1 MGEVMFMSEPTSV
14 GDELDRAN
22 RAYWLSVDIEARLEH
37 VEPLQTDESFEISD
51 LGDDEWADFVTTV
64 RG

>member
-1 MGEVMFMSEPTSV
+1 MSEPTSV

-22 RAYWLSVDIEARLEH
+22 RAYWLGLDIEARLGH
-37 VEPLQTDESFEISD
+37 VEPLRADESFEIND
-51 LGDDEWADFVTTV
+51 LGDEEWADFVTAV

>member
-1 MGEVMFMSEPTSV
+1 MSEPTSV

-22 RAYWLSVDIEARLEH
+22 RAYWLGVDIGARLEQ
-37 VEPLQTDESFEISD
+37 VEPLQADESFEISD
-51 LGDDEWADFVTTV
+51 LGDDEWADFVSAV